1 MSIACSSRKHEGLTK
16 NTNVFLVQEDIVA
29 FVDPSCLRDMPS
41 FEQPETSGKTLI
53 G

>member
-1 MSIACSSRKHEGLTK
+1 M
-16 NTNVFLVQEDIVA
+16 NTNFLLVQDDIVA

-41 FEQPETSGKTLI
+41 FEQPATSGKTLV